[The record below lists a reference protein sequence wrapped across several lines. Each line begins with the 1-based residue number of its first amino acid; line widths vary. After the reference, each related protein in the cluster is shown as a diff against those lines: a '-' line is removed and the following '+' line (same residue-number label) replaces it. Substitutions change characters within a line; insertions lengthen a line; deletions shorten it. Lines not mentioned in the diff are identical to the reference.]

1 MPIRKIELVNGEFY
15 HIVQRGV
22 DKRKIFLD
30 DEDRLRFINSLLV
43 FNDELP
49 SPWLS
54 RSFWRKEGLSNL
66 QRGPSS
72 LQNYEPRK
80 PLVEIYA
87 FALMDNHFHLL
98 LSQKVDGGI
107 TKYMRKIGG
116 YSYAFN
122 KKYDRTGTLF
132 EGRYKIK
139 RIKSDTQLENNF
151 VYILT
156 NPVEILEPGWKENKV
171 ENPERAI
178 SFLENEYRWS
188 SYWDYLENI
197 NFPTLTNREFFN
209 KLFKGKENIKKIIND
224 WINFKSRNEAENNE
238 KTEQMEQFLD
248 FLE

>member
-1 MPIRKIELVNGEFY
+1 MSIRQVQLINGEFY
-15 HIVQRGV
+15 HIVKRGV

-30 DEDRLRFINSLLV
+30 DEDKLRFTNSLLV

-49 SPWLS
+49 SPWHS
-54 RSFWRKEGLSNL
+54 RGFWKTREGLSRKGSFVL
-66 QRGPSS
+66 
-72 LQNYEPRK
+72 LQNYIPK
-80 PLVEIYA
+80 SPLVEISA

-116 YSYAFN
+116 YSYYFN

-151 VYILT
+151 VYIIT
-156 NPVEILEPGWKENKV
+156 NPVEILESGWKENKI
-171 ENPERAI
+171 EDPRRAI
-178 SFLENEYRWS
+178 SFLENDYRWS
-188 SYWDYLENI
+188 SYWDYLGKQ
-197 NFPTLTNREFFN
+197 NFSTLTNRDFFN
-209 KLFKGKENIKKIIND
+209 KLFENKENIQGRIND
-224 WINFKSRNEAENNE
+224 WINFKAFDNLSDPEAI
-238 KTEQMEQFLD
+238 TD